1 MFPCEF
7 VRIFVRTRSDTPTYC
22 TCSNWSWP
30 KSLHFA
36 IFSSSLTKKPT
47 SWQMIDMKIKEQGKI
62 VVIESFLHFCNAI
75 SYIGYIVRA
84 DSVEEWWEHWICI
97 PLNTNKIKNKMK
109 IWNMKSPFFQSHGK
123 VRLSQTFTLYLSLF
137 FIWIHVW
144 LFFWQATAKSI
155 NQSMLST
162 GVWWAFQPIK
172 KNLSQLKIRNNFGDP

>member
-84 DSVEEWWEHWICI
+84 DSVEEWWKHWLCI
-97 PLNTNKIKNKMK
+97 PKVSSSSPSVEDFSLQKTSVPSCICSLLHLSSVPIWCGLEKNM
-109 IWNMKSPFFQSHGK
+109 
-123 VRLSQTFTLYLSLF
+123 L
-137 FIWIHVW
+137 
-144 LFFWQATAKSI
+144 WQR
-155 NQSMLST
+155 
-162 GVWWAFQPIK
+162 PE
-172 KNLSQLKIRNNFGDP
+172 